1 LIDDNRLVDRAAAVR
16 SGVGWTGRSMMTLVP
31 GVGPWVL
38 LGSVVTDAPLT
49 ISAPMRRGCGVCTAC
64 IPACPTAALGDW
76 GLDAR
81 RCLSTWLQTPGSL
94 PHWIRPRL
102 GRRIYGCDDCLEACP
117 PGHRALADAGEPG
130 SLPFPALLE
139 LGDEALLERFDWWY
153 VPRRDGRYLR
163 RNLLVA
169 AGNSGEPEAR
179 GSIENHMRHPSSMI
193 RSHAAWA
200 LARSLGPAAAPVL
213 REALETETAPETGE
227 ELRLAG
233 LMVERP
239 EAHRELLAADEW
251 ARGQSAVRSLAL
263 VGHDP
268 DMELLLVGAG
278 DRLEAPPESGGHREL
293 KTIALSVEDLF
304 DRTARVEDLIRV
316 YDPDQILGR
325 WRTELRLTPSLQV

>member
-1 LIDDNRLVDRAAAVR
+1 
-16 SGVGWTGRSMMTLVP
+16 
-31 GVGPWVL
+31 
-38 LGSVVTDAPLT
+38 
-49 ISAPMRRGCGVCTAC
+49 
-64 IPACPTAALGDW
+64 
-76 GLDAR
+76 
-81 RCLSTWLQTPGSL
+81 
-94 PHWIRPRL
+94 
-102 GRRIYGCDDCLEACP
+102 
-117 PGHRALADAGEPG
+117 LADAGEPG
-130 SLPFPALLE
+130 SLPFPALLG
-139 LGDEALLERFDWWY
+139 LGDEALLERFEWWY

-179 GSIENHMRHPSSMI
+179 GPIENHMRHPSSMI

-213 REALETETAPETGE
+213 REARETETAPETGE

-251 ARGQSAVRSLAL
+251 ARGQSAVRGLAL

-278 DRLEAPPESGGHREL
+278 DRLDAPESGGHHEL
-293 KTIALSVEDLF
+293 KRIALSVEDLF
-304 DRTARVEDLIRV
+304 DRIAPVEDLIRV
-316 YDPDQILGR
+316 YDPDLILGR
-325 WRTELRLTPSLQV
+325 WRTKLRLTPSLQV